1 MFKWFLKNEKW
12 NLKIRLSNN
21 SVSLFQYSQFW
32 YFEISVVLH
41 FIVPNFDRHLYLLVD
56 YQTCCRYKNVQFLY
70 FANILF
76 VNKFR
81 LLTQVT
87 EVLKIYPIFSVSVY
101 FDINSDENLFL
112 VIDITKNRYFN
123 IDSII
128 NLKNTIR

>member
-1 MFKWFLKNEKW
+1 MY
-12 NLKIRLSNN
+12 S
-21 SVSLFQYSQFW
+21 SV
-32 YFEISVVLH
+32 
-41 FIVPNFDRHLYLLVD
+41 FDLQENYLLVD
-56 YQTCCRYKNVQFLY
+56 YQTCCPYKNVQFLF
-70 FANILF
+70 FAHIRF

-87 EVLKIYPIFSVSVY
+87 EVLKITQFFQFVH

-123 IDSII
+123 INSII